1 MLEWNKL
8 DVDIP
13 NSVFCN
19 VFKKVVLKF
28 TRPEANQVFNVDS
41 SEGLKFLTK
50 IKLGLIINLGTI
62 FRIV

>member
-50 IKLGLIINLGTI
+50 IRLGLIINLGTI